1 MYAQIGSPLYAVLY
15 PVRISAFQVCDPGIE
30 SVDAVPKHGQ
40 LLVQF
45 FVTNKYGVVAPPNH
59 VKPLAANAAVMRL
72 QLGTRRDFLD
82 ALEQAEGL
90 LAAASTKKRAAKAV
104 AAEADAAREAA
115 ELEEL
120 KKKLKRKR
128 EKGREKGR
136 EQEREKRGEKGREQ
150 EREKGREKGLEALAE
165 GTRLRVYWQ
174 SEKEWYK
181 GAAGETGTQ
190 DNRTV

>member
-1 MYAQIGSPLYAVLY
+1 MVASSCTPKLDLLSTQSCHPY
-15 PVRISAFQVCDPGIE
+15 AFQVCDPGIE

-59 VKPLAANAAVMRL
+59 VKPLAANAAAMRL
-72 QLGTRRDFLD
+72 DFGARRDFLD

-128 EKGREKGR
+128 EKGG
-136 EQEREKRGEKGREQ
+136 
-150 EREKGREKGLEALAE
+150 EKGREKGLEALAE

-174 SEKEWYK
+174 SEKVWYK
-181 GAAGETGTQ
+181 GVAGETGTQ